1 MYTNLRITICEMN
14 YTISPYWYGVC
25 DTRIAEEVLVRIQI
39 DVVIT
44 QITPVTPN
52 PPISNLSCH

>member
-1 MYTNLRITICEMN
+1 MN

-39 DVVIT
+39 EVVIT
-44 QITPVTPN
+44 QITPVTPT